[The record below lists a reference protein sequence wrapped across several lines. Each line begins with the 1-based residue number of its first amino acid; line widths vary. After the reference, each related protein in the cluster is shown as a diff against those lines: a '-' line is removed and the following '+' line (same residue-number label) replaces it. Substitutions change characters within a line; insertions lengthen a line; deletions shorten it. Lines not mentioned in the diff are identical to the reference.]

1 MMTFFRILLLTA
13 EVLSAFLLIGV
24 ILLQR
29 SKQQGAGMM
38 FGAGVGESLFG
49 AQVGNVLTRAT
60 VILAAIFLVCTAIL
74 AYIGTGGGRT
84 GSVTESVIPAPIAAP
99 MPSQAAP
106 PAQPAAP
113 EGVFAPDAAPMV
125 PAVVGGVPVSREPA
139 PTVQVEPPP
148 AAATPAPAAQVE
160 APAPAQP

>member
-1 MMTFFRILLLTA
+1 MLTIFRILLLTV

-60 VILAAIFLVCTAIL
+60 VILAAIFLVCTTLL
-74 AYIGTGGGRT
+74 AYIGMAGGRS
-84 GSVTESVIPAPIAAP
+84 GSVTETTRPAAAPVARQPAPT
-99 MPSQAAP
+99 
-106 PAQPAAP
+106 AQPVAP
-113 EGVFAPDAAPMV
+113 EGAFAPDAGFAVAPEV
-125 PAVVGGVPVSREPA
+125 PGSVVTPGAGEPSGAAAPETPAAEPA
-139 PTVQVEPPP
+139 
-148 AAATPAPAAQVE
+148 
-160 APAPAQP
+160 APAPDQPAAD